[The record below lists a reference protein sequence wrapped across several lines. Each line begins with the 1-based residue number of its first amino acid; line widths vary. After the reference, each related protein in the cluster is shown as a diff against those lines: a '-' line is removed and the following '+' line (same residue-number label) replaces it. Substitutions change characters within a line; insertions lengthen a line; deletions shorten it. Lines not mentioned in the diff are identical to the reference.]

1 MRFLLNLVKYAFY
14 FGVWFIIWLL
24 FFDFFLNLVVPIFQ
38 GRYNITVV
46 PNLQFKTVE
55 EAKAEA
61 GKYGLKVVIDTIVP
75 SIDQPKG
82 TIIGQEPRAGMKV
95 KKGRRIFLTISG
107 GAHFKTVPDI
117 VGMSLDLA
125 VRSLQDQGFAVK
137 VEPIYTIDE
146 EPGYVIRISP
156 RPGSYVPMGSTIT
169 LYYTEE
175 PPDTLK
181 DTLEETEKISEP

>member
-1 MRFLLNLVKYAFY
+1 MRAVLNLAKYTLY
-14 FGVWFIIWLL
+14 FGVWFVFWLL

-38 GRYNITVV
+38 GRFNTTVV
-46 PNLQFKTVE
+46 PNLQFKTIE

-61 GKYGLKVVIDTIVP
+61 RKYGLKVVIDTIVP

-82 TIIGQEPRAGMKV
+82 MVIGQEPRAGMKV
-95 KKGRRIFLTISG
+95 KKGRRIFLTVSG
-107 GAHFKTVPDI
+107 GAKFKTVPDI

-125 VRSLQDQGFAVK
+125 VRSLQDQGFSVK

-156 RPGSYVPMGSTIT
+156 QPGSSVPMGSTIT
-169 LYYTEE
+169 VYYTEE

-181 DTLEETEKISEP
+181 DTLKETE